1 MAEWLIVT
9 VSKIVLA
16 LANEGSN
23 PSFSVSQVDGQVL
36 EESVIM

>member
-23 PSFSVSQVDGQVL
+23 PSFSVSEVASQM
-36 EESVIM
+36 I